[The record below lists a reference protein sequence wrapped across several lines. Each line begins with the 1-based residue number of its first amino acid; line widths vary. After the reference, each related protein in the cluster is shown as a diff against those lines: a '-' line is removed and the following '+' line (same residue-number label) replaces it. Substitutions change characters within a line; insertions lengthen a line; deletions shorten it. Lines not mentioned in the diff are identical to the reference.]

1 MRFTYIYIHMIT
13 GIVRY
18 SKYVITGLY
27 LATPQI
33 LSGMTKV
40 YSADSRWLGGE
51 NRLIICYY
59 IPCIL

>member
-1 MRFTYIYIHMIT
+1 MIT